1 MHTRLLTH
9 KWHELLVLTTS
20 AYQAIHGARK
30 IWSGP
35 EPTEHDFH
43 QQVSANLVTLQT
55 CLAAMMGRPLTL
67 DQLRQDVGLMVERIT
82 HVTMMLQR
90 CQLRMEEY
98 VCLKVIAMLS
108 QCKPQS
114 RSRSLKA
121 PTQSTNSTDN
131 QLFSRFLIRYSAN
144 GNSNV
149 ELEAIQERYMQC
161 LQSFVERNYSQ
172 SSGRFPDLLSRLPE
186 VNHIQ
191 YRSKPPTN
199 PFLSLQ
205 QVQSAATLLL
215 ESKMFYVPFLL
226 NSAIQR

>member
-1 MHTRLLTH
+1 LKLDELLDTKSDLSDKLCEIGDSIVFKLVQWTKRLPFYSELPVEVHTRLLTH

-20 AYQAIHGARK
+20 AYQAIHGPRK
-30 IWSGP
+30 MWSGP
-35 EPTEHDFH
+35 EPTEHEFH
-43 QQVSANLVTLQT
+43 QQVSTNLVTLQT

-108 QCKPQS
+108 QP
-114 RSRSLKA
+114 
-121 PTQSTNSTDN
+121 
-131 QLFSRFLIRYSAN
+131 N
-144 GNSNV
+144 GNSSV
-149 ELEAIQERYMQC
+149 ELETIQERYMQC
-161 LQSFVERNYSQ
+161 LQSFVERNYPQ
-172 SSGRFPDLLSRLPE
+172 SPGRFSDLLTRLPE
-186 VNHIQ
+186 
-191 YRSKPPTN
+191 
-199 PFLSLQ
+199 
-205 QVQSAATLLL
+205 VQSAATLLL